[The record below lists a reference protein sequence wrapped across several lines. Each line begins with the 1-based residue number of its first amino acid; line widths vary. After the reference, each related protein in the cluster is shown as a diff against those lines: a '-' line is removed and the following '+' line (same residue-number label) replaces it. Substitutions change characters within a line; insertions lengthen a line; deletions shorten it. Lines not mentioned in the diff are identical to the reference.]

1 METTPLLHCIGCHR
15 CVCSGTC
22 LSSHRDR
29 YCCHNSSCVFH
40 APCPAPPEPS
50 EGGTAPAAT
59 PSNNNATTADGS
71 AANTSQDS
79 NVTCREI
86 IVREWRSV
94 GETAATSPAVTA
106 TSSSIQTSMGDA
118 PASTNPGPIPN
129 LPVMFTIEEFEAQE
143 RLLAQFRHTRD
154 RQAQRGQRG
163 AGARRPRVRFES
175 RVRVGRE
182 WREYEDSDGEDM

>member
-1 METTPLLHCIGCHR
+1 MGSLRRSGAETQ
-15 CVCSGTC
+15 
-22 LSSHRDR
+22 
-29 YCCHNSSCVFH
+29 SCVFH

-59 PSNNNATTADGS
+59 PSNNNTTTADGS
-71 AANTSQDS
+71 AANVSQDS

-94 GETAATSPAVTA
+94 GETAATSPAAAA
-106 TSSSIQTSMGDA
+106 TSSSIQTSTGDA
-118 PASTNPGPIPN
+118 PASTNPGPTPN

-143 RLLAQFRHTRD
+143 RLLAHFRQTRD

-163 AGARRPRVRFES
+163 QRGAGRRRPRVRFES

-182 WREYEDSDGEDM
+182 WREYEDSDGEDV